1 MKASKE
7 NSAIK
12 AINVSKVFGNGKNSV
27 LALKDMNLTM
37 KAGDF
42 NVIVGPSGCGKST
55 FLYMLAGFEKP
66 SNGKILLKGAP
77 ITKPGP
83 DRGIVFQEYAL
94 FPWRTVIGNVTFGLE
109 RAGLKKDEA
118 EKQAQHYIDLVG
130 LSGFEKAYP
139 HTLSGGM
146 KQRVAIA
153 RALAYHPDVLLMDEP
168 FGSIDAQTRKI
179 MQQELIR
186 LWQTIEKEEER
197 KTVVF
202 VTHSVIEAVYL
213 ADKIFVMTSRP
224 GQIKGIIDVNIPRPR
239 DYQGEDYLLIR
250 KKVLDLLEEEV
261 QKSIEQMRI
270 SQKQR

>member
-1 MKASKE
+1 MNYNKQ
-7 NSAIK
+7 NSEIK
-12 AINVSKVFGNGKNSV
+12 AVNVSKVFEDGKKSV
-27 LALKDMNLTM
+27 LALNDLNLTM

-66 SNGKILLKGAP
+66 TSGNVFLKGRV
-77 ITKPGP
+77 ITEPSP

-94 FPWRTVIGNVTFGLE
+94 FPWRTVLGNVTFGLE
-109 RAGLKKDEA
+109 RAKIDKHEA
-118 EKQAQHYIDLVG
+118 QRQAKHYIDLVG
-130 LSGFEKAYP
+130 LTGFEGAYP

-186 LWQTIEKEEER
+186 MWQEIEKEEER

-213 ADKIFVMTSRP
+213 ADRIFIMTSRP
-224 GQIKGIIDVNIPRPR
+224 GKIKGIIDVDIPRPR
-239 DYQGEDYLLIR
+239 DYNSEEYLRIR

-261 QKSIEQMRI
+261 LKSINQMK
-270 SQKQR
+270 SPDEK